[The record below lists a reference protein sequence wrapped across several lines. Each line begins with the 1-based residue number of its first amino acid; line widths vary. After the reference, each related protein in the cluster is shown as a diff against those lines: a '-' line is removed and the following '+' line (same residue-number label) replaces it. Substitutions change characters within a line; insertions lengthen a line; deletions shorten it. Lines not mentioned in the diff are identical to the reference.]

1 MNCTLYNYH
10 TEIQDVGTSVAITV
24 AERGG
29 NVRYWTKRG
38 ASLVELVLSD
48 TRLLICIE

>member
-1 MNCTLYNYH
+1 ML
-10 TEIQDVGTSVAITV
+10 ETSVAITV

-29 NVRYWTKRG
+29 NRVRHYWTKESKSG
-38 ASLVELVLSD
+38 GSLSLRISD